1 MINRSEI
8 SFSKENQIR
17 NNKGMSLADAQKNA
31 KIAKLGEGR
40 GLAFLFRKD
49 EEIVFPKEEEA
60 FPFVKEFRG
69 TEVLYISGYSVQRK
83 RFVEIP
89 LSTFRRIPSGEG
101 ELDSFYDENVRQLN
115 CELAMMS
122 TDLQRFIK
130 LCQIGAIK
138 CDDLFE
144 AHQPVF
150 ETDAEGKVHRT
161 DRLRKITIA
170 AISVLAE

>member
-8 SFSKENQIR
+8 SFTKENQIR
-17 NNKGMSLADAQKNA
+17 NNKGMSLADAMKNA

-40 GLAFLFRKD
+40 GLAFSFRQN
-49 EEIVFPKEEEA
+49 EEIVFPTKEEA
-60 FPFVKEFRG
+60 FPFTKEFRG
-69 TEVLYISGYSVQRK
+69 TDVLYISGYSVQRS

-101 ELDSFYDENVRQLN
+101 ELDAFYDESVRPLN

-122 TDLQRFIK
+122 SDLQRFIK
-130 LCQIGAIK
+130 LCEVGFIK
-138 CDDLFE
+138 CDELFA

-150 ETDAEGKVHRT
+150 ETDSEGKVHRT
-161 DRLRKITIA
+161 DRLRNITLA
-170 AISVLAE
+170 AISVAE

>member
-8 SFSKENQIR
+8 SFTKENQIR
-17 NNKGMSLADAQKNA
+17 NNKGMSLADAMKNA

-40 GLAFLFRKD
+40 GLAFSFRK
-49 EEIVFPKEEEA
+49 EEVILFPKKEEA

-69 TEVLYISGYSVQRK
+69 NEVLYISGYSDQRK

-101 ELDSFYDENVRQLN
+101 ELDSFYDESVRPLN

-122 TDLQRFIK
+122 TDLQRFVK
-130 LCQIGAIK
+130 LCEIGCIK
-138 CDDLFE
+138 CDDLLE

-150 ETDAEGKVHRT
+150 ETDAEGKAHRT
-161 DRLRKITIA
+161 DRLRKIMIA
-170 AISVLAE
+170 AISVNPE